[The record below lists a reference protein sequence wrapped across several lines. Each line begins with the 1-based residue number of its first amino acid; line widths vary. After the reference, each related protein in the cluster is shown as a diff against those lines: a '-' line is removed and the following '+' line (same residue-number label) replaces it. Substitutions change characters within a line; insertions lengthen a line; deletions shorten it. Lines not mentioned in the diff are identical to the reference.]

1 MQISVSQ
8 KIAQIS
14 AGVTRFVSH
23 LRFEIFLCFLCFRC
37 EQSRCILKCQG
48 IIRIFLKWL
57 GSVALSPQ
65 TLQGTAVDRHRP
77 NNWDTF
83 ELKEQSHEKIMRTK
97 ATGVKV
103 YAIHCS

>member
-1 MQISVSQ
+1 M
-8 KIAQIS
+8 
-14 AGVTRFVSH
+14 
-23 LRFEIFLCFLCFRC
+23 CFRC

-83 ELKEQSHEKIMRTK
+83 ELKEQSHEKIMRAK
-97 ATGVKV
+97 AKGAKD
-103 YAIHCS
+103 YAKHCS